1 MRVSRGLVVG
11 VVAIAIVGSAC
22 SGDDDSSSS
31 ANSRPP
37 TGNDAT
43 TSSRPAATGTT
54 TPAEPD
60 LANVRVKLT
69 EVASGLDLPV
79 AFATREGDDGFYVN
93 EQHEGRVRRI
103 VDGNV
108 EAQPVLDI
116 GGEVSTATEQG
127 LLGLTFSPD
136 GSLLY
141 INYTDNEG
149 DTQIEEFAMN
159 GNVAD
164 ESTRRTVLTV
174 DQPFANHNGGNVV
187 FGPDDMLYIGMG
199 DGGSAGDPQDNAE
212 NRNALL
218 GKMLR
223 IDPRRR
229 GNAAYTVPGDNP
241 FVDDANAR
249 PEVWM
254 YGLRNPWRYSF
265 DRATGDLWIADVG
278 QNAWE
283 EVDFAPAGENGQN
296 WGWDTREGAHDY
308 EPPAPPGVVEPIFE
322 TSHQDGNCSITG
334 GFVYRGEAVA
344 ELRGAYLF
352 TDVCNGDIV
361 ALSQRDGALV
371 DNRSLGINASQ
382 VSTFGED
389 ERGELYV
396 VSLDQ
401 GTVSRIDPA

>member
-1 MRVSRGLVVG
+1 M
-11 VVAIAIVGSAC
+11 
-22 SGDDDSSSS
+22 
-31 ANSRPP
+31 
-37 TGNDAT
+37 
-43 TSSRPAATGTT
+43 
-54 TPAEPD
+54 
-60 LANVRVKLT
+60 
-69 EVASGLDLPV
+69 PV
-79 AFATREGDDGFYVN
+79 AFATREGDDAFYVN
-93 EQHEGRVRRI
+93 EQHAGRVRRI
-103 VDGNV
+103 VDGTV
-108 EAQPVLDI
+108 EEQPVVDI
-116 GGEVSTATEQG
+116 NGEVSTGTEQG

-141 INYTDNEG
+141 INYTDSNG
-149 DTQIEEFAMN
+149 DTQIQEFEMD

-164 ESTRRTVLTV
+164 ESTRRTVLTI
-174 DQPFANHNGGNVV
+174 DQPFANHNGGNVI

-218 GKMLR
+218 GKLLR
-223 IDPRRR
+223 INPRAR

-241 FVDDANAR
+241 FVDVADAR

-308 EPPAPPGVVEPIFE
+308 EPPVPAGVVEPIFE

-334 GFVYRGEAVA
+334 GFVYRGEKIPD
-344 ELRGAYLF
+344 LQGAYLF
-352 TDVCNGDIV
+352 TDICNGDIIGL
-361 ALSQRDGALV
+361 AQRDGRLV
-371 DNRSLGINASQ
+371 DDRSLGISATQ
-382 VSTFGED
+382 VSTFGQD
-389 ERGELYV
+389 QRGELYV
-396 VSLDQ
+396 LSLDA
-401 GTVSRIDPA
+401 GTLSRIDPA